1 AGTRRLC
8 FDLAMS
14 AVTLA
19 RSNSMY
25 ARARSRSSRLSS
37 LVIGL
42 RRTQLNGVVARRYC
56 RTRRRVDRLAFCM
69 RIVEN
74 AIKGVMGRLS
84 RMSEKVRVAVR
95 NGWDVIHR
103 GGAAVITK
111 S

>member
-1 AGTRRLC
+1 
-8 FDLAMS
+8 
-14 AVTLA
+14 
-19 RSNSMY
+19 MY

-42 RRTQLNGVVARRYC
+42 RRTQFNGVVARRYC

-74 AIKGVMGRLS
+74 EIKGVMGPLS

-95 NGWDVIHR
+95 NGWDLSPS
-103 GGAAVITK
+103 GAATVITK
-111 S
+111 TSVR